1 MKNNKELA
9 AFIDHTLLKPDT
21 TQTMVEELCLE
32 AKKYQFYSV
41 CILPCF
47 VSLAADCLKGSS
59 VKVCTVIGF
68 PLGASESAIKA
79 IETGVAIDQ
88 GVDEIDMVLNIGLLK
103 SSELDK
109 VQADIAAVVGAA
121 RGKTVKVILETC
133 LLSETEKI
141 QACKLCVDAGADFV
155 KTSTGFS
162 NAGATVEDVQL
173 MRNVVGKKFGV
184 KASGGV
190 KDYQVACA
198 MIEAGASRLGTSSSL
213 SIIGADNNSTART
226 ND

>member
-1 MKNNKELA
+1 MKNSKKLA
-9 AFIDHTLLKPDT
+9 VFIDHTLLKPDT

-32 AKKYQFYSV
+32 AKTHQFCSV

-47 VSLAADCLKGSS
+47 VLLAVDCLKDSD

-88 GVDEIDMVLNIGLLK
+88 GADEIDMVLNIGLLK
-103 SSELDK
+103 SAELDRVK
-109 VQADIAAVVGAA
+109 ADIAAVVGAA

-133 LLSETEKI
+133 LLSEAEKI
-141 QACKLCVDAGADFV
+141 QACKLCVEAGADFV

-162 NAGATVEDVQL
+162 SAGATIEDVQL
-173 MRNVVGKKFGV
+173 MRNTVGKELGV

-190 KDYQVACA
+190 RDYEIACA
-198 MIEAGASRLGTSSSL
+198 MIEAGATRLGTSSGL
-213 SIIGADNNSTART
+213 SIIGAENNRSE
-226 ND
+226 

>member
-1 MKNNKELA
+1 MKNSIKLA

-21 TQTMVEELCLE
+21 TETMVEELCLE
-32 AKKYQFYSV
+32 AKTYQFCSV

-47 VSLAADCLKGSS
+47 VSLAVDCLKDSD

-68 PLGASESAIKA
+68 PLWASESAIKA

-88 GVDEIDMVLNIGLLK
+88 GADEIDMVLNIGLLK
-103 SSELDK
+103 SAELDRVK
-109 VQADIAAVVGAA
+109 ADIAAVVGAA

-133 LLSETEKI
+133 LLSEAEKI
-141 QACKLCVDAGADFV
+141 QACEICVEAEADFV

-162 NAGATVEDVQL
+162 SAGATIEDVQL
-173 MRNVVGKKFGV
+173 MRDTVGQEFGV

-190 KDYQVACA
+190 RDYEIACT
-198 MIEAGASRLGTSSSL
+198 MIEAGATRLGTSSGL
-213 SIIGADNNSTART
+213 SIIGAENNSSE
-226 ND
+226 

>member
-1 MKNNKELA
+1 MKNSKKLA
-9 AFIDHTLLKPDT
+9 TFIDHTLLKPDT
-21 TQTMVEELCLE
+21 TQTMVEKLCLE
-32 AKKYQFYSV
+32 AKTYQFCSV

-47 VSLAADCLKGSS
+47 VSLAVDCLKDSD

-88 GVDEIDMVLNIGLLK
+88 GADEIDMVLNIGLLK
-103 SSELDK
+103 SAELDRVK
-109 VQADIAAVVGAA
+109 ADIAAVVGAA

-133 LLSETEKI
+133 LLSEAEKI
-141 QACKLCVDAGADFV
+141 QACKLCVEAGADFV

-162 NAGATVEDVQL
+162 SAGATIEDVQL
-173 MRNVVGKKFGV
+173 MRNTVGKELGV

-190 KDYQVACA
+190 RDYEIACA
-198 MIEAGASRLGTSSSL
+198 MIEAGATRLGTSSGL
-213 SIIGADNNSTART
+213 SIIGAENNRSE
-226 ND
+226 